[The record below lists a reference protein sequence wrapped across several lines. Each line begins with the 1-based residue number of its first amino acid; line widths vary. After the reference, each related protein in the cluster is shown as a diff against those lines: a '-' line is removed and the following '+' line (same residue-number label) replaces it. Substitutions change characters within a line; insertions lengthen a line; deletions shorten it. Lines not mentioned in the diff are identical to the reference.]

1 MRQIL
6 SKGTKTMENQTKM
19 LERMKSLIEEIN
31 YHNYNY
37 YSLDNPTISDAEW
50 DKLYDELLTL
60 EKQTGVV
67 FEDSPSKRVGGDIL
81 EKFQKYTHKVP
92 YYSLEKSNTYSR
104 LNEWYEDIA
113 QEVPNSSFFVEYK
126 YDGLTISITYKNG
139 VLVNAATRG
148 NGLVGEDVT
157 EQVKTIRTVPL
168 KIDYKG
174 ELVVQGEGI
183 MKLSE
188 LEKYNSTALVPLKN
202 ARNAAAGAIRN
213 LDPKITK
220 QRNLDVIFYSVN
232 YIEDCE
238 FSTQQQ
244 MHEFLKQN
252 KFNVSSNVKICST
265 YKDVENAVHKID
277 EEKYNLD
284 FLIDGAVIKLNNIK
298 QREIFGFT
306 SKFPK
311 WAIAFKF
318 EAQEL
323 STKLNDVVWQVG
335 RTGKLTPIG
344 LIEPVELAGAT
355 VKKATLN
362 NMGDIERKNV
372 KKGSYVFVRRSNEV
386 IPEILGLARDSE
398 DSEQILPPTICP
410 SCNTE
415 LVEVGANLFCP
426 NYYCPEQIDDRIT
439 HFASRD
445 AMNIEGVS
453 EKTVGQFRE
462 KLGVKSIADLYDLTP
477 EQLFTL
483 EGFKDKKVNNYFKQ
497 LEKSK
502 SISLQKFIYALG
514 ISNIGKKASK
524 DLVKH
529 FKTFENIKN
538 ASVEEISEIYDFGL
552 IMAQNVY
559 DYFREPHNMEI
570 LNRLKNAGIKVED
583 NVSTLNSNKL
593 DGLTFVLTGTLPN
606 LSREQATEI
615 IESHGGK
622 TSSSVS
628 KNTSFVLL
636 GENAGSKLE
645 KAQKLG
651 IKTITEQQ
659 LLDMVK

>member
-1 MRQIL
+1 ME
-6 SKGTKTMENQTKM
+6 SKQNQ

-50 DKLYDELLTL
+50 DKLYDELITL

-67 FEDSPSKRVGGDIL
+67 MDDSPSKRVGGEIL
-81 EKFQKYTHKVP
+81 DKFQKYTHKVP
-92 YYSLEKSNTYSR
+92 YYSLEKSNTYDR
-104 LNEWYEDIA
+104 LREWYEDIKK
-113 QEVPNSSFFVEYK
+113 EVPNASFFVEYK

-139 VLVNAATRG
+139 VMVNAATRG
-148 NGLVGEDVT
+148 NGFVGEDVT

-168 KIDYKG
+168 KIDFKG

-188 LEKYNSTALVPLKN
+188 LEKYNQTASVPLKN

-213 LDPKITK
+213 LDPKVTK
-220 QRNLDVIFYSVN
+220 SRNLDVIFYSVN
-232 YIEDCE
+232 YIEGKE
-238 FSTQQQ
+238 FSTQQE
-244 MHEFLKQN
+244 MHDFLKKN
-252 KFNVSSNVKICST
+252 HFNVNKNVSLCSSFEQIEAK
-265 YKDVENAVHKID
+265 VHKID

-284 FLIDGAVIKLNNIK
+284 FLIDGAVVKLNDIK

-323 STKLNDVVWQVG
+323 STKLIDVVWQVG

-344 LIEPVELAGAT
+344 LIEPVNLAGAT

-362 NMGDIERKNV
+362 NMGDIERKGV
-372 KKGSYVFVRRSNEV
+372 KIGSFVFVRRSNEV
-386 IPEILGLARDSE
+386 IPEILGLARDCK
-398 DSEQILPPTICP
+398 DSREIVAPNICP
-410 SCNTE
+410 SCHTK
-415 LVEVGANLFCP
+415 LIEVGANLFCP

-462 KLGVKSIADLYDLTP
+462 KLGVKSIADLYDLTR
-477 EQLFTL
+477 EQLYSL
-483 EGFKDKKVNNYFKQ
+483 ESFKDKKVDNYFKQ

-502 SISLQKFIYALG
+502 NISLQKFIYALG
-514 ISNIGKKASK
+514 ILNIGKKASK

-529 FKTFENIKN
+529 FKTYDKIKS
-538 ASVEEISEIYDFGL
+538 ASVDEIAEIYDFGL

-559 DYFREPHNMEI
+559 DYFREPHNQVI
-570 LNRLKNAGIKVED
+570 LERLKNAGIKVED
-583 NVSTLNSNKL
+583 SVSTLKSNKL
-593 DGLTFVLTGTLPN
+593 ENLTFVLTGTLPN
-606 LSREQATEI
+606 LSRDEATEI

-636 GENAGSKLE
+636 GENAGSKLD

-651 IKTITEQQ
+651 IKTISEQE